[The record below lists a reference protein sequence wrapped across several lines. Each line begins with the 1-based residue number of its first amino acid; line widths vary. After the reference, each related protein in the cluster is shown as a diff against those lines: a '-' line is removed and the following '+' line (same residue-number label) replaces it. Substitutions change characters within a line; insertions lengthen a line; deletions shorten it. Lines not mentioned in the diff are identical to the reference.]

1 MKAYPGQSG
10 TGLVLYDAWAVPGV
24 ITDMCCL
31 LKFTVHHPQPTD
43 RPVLGHRPD
52 RVSPGG
58 YLHPGWGCTRAI
70 TRPCTARALCSIGGE
85 ACGVTLTVRSRS
97 HYLGLLSH
105 HLHRA
110 TIYSGE
116 FRRENLWSD
125 CHVASSRAPWPH
137 CTLLVQACAP
147 VAHCIARQAR
157 AALSMRTLA
166 TLHLP
171 EHRGRIARCSC
182 R

>member
-1 MKAYPGQSG
+1 MPR
-10 TGLVLYDAWAVPGV
+10 DRR
-24 ITDMCCL
+24 
-31 LKFTVHHPQPTD
+31 

-137 CTLLVQACAP
+137 CTLLVQVNRSLQLARFP
-147 VAHCIARQAR
+147 HCNFC
-157 AALSMRTLA
+157 THPPCPCCVGFVLA
-166 TLHLP
+166 TVVGHPTRVGILTKFYSQP
-171 EHRGRIARCSC
+171 TRS
-182 R
+182 